1 MIKIVTTRFRLIEC
15 VSNTCSRTRRTG
27 WSSSIHSLRNMPSN
41 LYSKKR
47 KRLLAN
53 SSWIKVLKFPS
64 ATPFQTSNTT
74 CLKKGTMI
82 WAQFSWLF
90 ISNKQTH
97 ATPSA
102 LHESLA
108 RLRLYLSR
116 SGYAL
121 YLSTVVSWRL
131 GTTNVGNLAFSG
143 SVFRWNGTVSSHHT
157 KAFCSRAVDCVFTYT
172 RWLNVEIPKLNGV

>member
-41 LYSKKR
+41 LCSKKR

-64 ATPFQTSNTT
+64 ATLFQTSTNT
-74 CLKKGTMI
+74 CLWFELI
-82 WAQFSWLF
+82 IYL
-90 ISNKQTH
+90 KQTH

-131 GTTNVGNLAFSG
+131 GTTNVGNLAFFG
-143 SVFRWNGTVSSHHT
+143 SVFRWNGTVSSHHK
-157 KAFCSRAVDCVFTYT
+157 KAFRSRAVDFVFTYT
-172 RWLNVEIPKLNGV
+172 RWLNVQVPELNGV